1 MSEEKFFDGNDSIID
16 PTFTPENDTTDVT
29 DSFDLDLVGVN
40 KLLFSEE
47 FFKIIKK
54 VI

>member
-1 MSEEKFFDGNDSIID
+1 MSEETFSDSDDSIID
-16 PTFTPENDTTDVT
+16 PKFTPENDTTDVT
-29 DSFDLDLVGVN
+29 DSFDLDLLGVN
-40 KLLFSEE
+40 QLLFSEE